1 MNLINIEDLTKICAE
16 RKLFDGASFSLQDG
30 EKIGVIGINGTG
42 KTTLAKVIANSTS
55 AEFLQM
61 NATSAGKKD
70 MEDVIAKAKNNM
82 GMFGKRRSC
91 LSTRSIVLIRD
102 SRIIFCRSWK
112 MEPSS

>member
-1 MNLINIEDLTKICAE
+1 MVGQQHIIGKD
-16 RKLFDGASFSLQDG
+16 KLLYRAIKADKLQLHHPLWTSG
-30 EKIGVIGINGTG
+30 NG

-82 GMFGKRRSC
+82 GMFGKKTILFIDEIHRFNKGQQ
-91 LSTRSIVLIRD
+91 
-102 SRIIFCRSWK
+102 IIFCRSWK